1 VTDLQRPG
9 PLKSVRR
16 IFRDNPAIAIAAV
29 AVTAAVLVASSAIVV
44 NAMEVRY
51 RRDIHRIGFNSNW
64 DLLDEVRTRLGMEH
78 DSLETVLASSPEP
91 GVRDAYLVISLADRR
106 LWYRRGDETIYT
118 TRVAVGSGKSLVQSG
133 TRKEWKF
140 DTPRGR
146 LLVQSKEM
154 DPVWVPPDWHFVEL
168 ARKRGLGV
176 VRLLREKP
184 IAAGDGSV
192 VTVSGNAVVRQHPD
206 GRVEEFDVRED
217 REIVVGGN
225 VVIPPFGTNQRRY
238 ADVLGTHRL
247 NLGDGYALHGT
258 NKPESIG
265 QAVSH
270 GCVRLRNEDIA
281 FLYGAVEVGT
291 PVYIY

>member
-1 VTDLQRPG
+1 MKIISRL
-9 PLKSVRR
+9 
-16 IFRDNPAIAIAAV
+16 FRDNAAITLAAMLGTV
-29 AVTAAVLVASSAIVV
+29 AVLVLSSVLV
-44 NAMEVRY
+44 LNALEVRY

-64 DLLDEVRTRLGMEH
+64 DLLDDVRKRVGVEH

-91 GVRDAYLVISLADRR
+91 DVHDAYLVISLADRR
-106 LWYRRGDETIYT
+106 LWYRKGEETVFT
-118 TRVAVGSGKSLVQSG
+118 TGVAVGSGKSLVQSG
-133 TRKEWKF
+133 SRKEWKF

-176 VRLLREKP
+176 VRLVRDDP
-184 IAAGDGSV
+184 IEAGDGSKL
-192 VTVSGNAVVRQHPD
+192 TVAGNSVVRQLAD
-206 GRVEEFDVRED
+206 GRVEEFDVVEG

-238 ADVLGTHRL
+238 PDVLGTHRL

-281 FLYGAVEVGT
+281 YLYGVVEVGT

>member
-1 VTDLQRPG
+1 MSRTKPI
-9 PLKSVRR
+9 RR
-16 IFRDNPAIAIAAV
+16 IFRDNPVIALGAIGATVAIL
-29 AVTAAVLVASSAIVV
+29 VLSSVV
-44 NAMEVRY
+44 VLNAMEVRY

-64 DLLDEVRTRLGMEH
+64 DLLHDVRTRLGVEH
-78 DSLETVLASSPEP
+78 DSLQSVLESSPEP

-106 LWYRRGDETIYT
+106 LWYRKGEETIYT
-118 TRVAVGSGKSLVQSG
+118 TQVAVGSGKSLVQSG

-146 LLVQSKEM
+146 LVVQSKEV

-176 VRLLREKP
+176 VRLVRDKP
-184 IAAGDGSV
+184 IPAGDGSV
-192 VTVSGNAVVRQHPD
+192 VDVAGSTVVRRHPD

-238 ADVLGTHRL
+238 PDVLGTHRL

-258 NKPESIG
+258 NKPETIG

-281 FLYGAVEVGT
+281 FLYGMVEVGT

>member
-1 VTDLQRPG
+1 MKTL
-9 PLKSVRR
+9 RR
-16 IFRDNPAIAIAAV
+16 IFRDNPAIALGALGATV
-29 AVTAAVLVASSAIVV
+29 AVLLVSSAVVV
-44 NAMEVRY
+44 NAVEVRY

-64 DLLDEVRTRLGMEH
+64 DLLDEVRTRLGVEH

-106 LWYRRGDETIYT
+106 LWYRKGEETVYT

-133 TRKEWKF
+133 SRKEWKF

-146 LLVQSKEM
+146 LVVQSKEV
-154 DPVWVPPDWHFVEL
+154 DPVWVPPDWHYVEL

-176 VRLLREKP
+176 VRLVRDKP
-184 IAAGDGSV
+184 IPTGDGST
-192 VTVSGNAVVRQHPD
+192 VTVTGNSVVRRHAD

-217 REIVVGGN
+217 REIIVSGN
-225 VVIPPFGTNQRRY
+225 VIIPPFGTTQRRY

-281 FLYGAVEVGT
+281 FLYSIVEVGT

>member
-1 VTDLQRPG
+1 MKT
-9 PLKSVRR
+9 VRR
-16 IFRDNPAIAIAAV
+16 IFRDNPAIALGALLATV
-29 AVTAAVLVASSAIVV
+29 AVLLLSSVVVLDAV
-44 NAMEVRY
+44 EVRY

-64 DLLDEVRTRLGMEH
+64 GLLDDVRTRLGMEH
-78 DSLETVLASSPEP
+78 DSLDTVLASSPEP
-91 GVRDAYLVISLADRR
+91 GQRDAYVVISLADRR
-106 LWYRRGDETIYT
+106 LWYRKGDETVYT
-118 TRVAVGSGKSLVQSG
+118 TQVAVGSGKSLVQSG
-133 TRKEWKF
+133 SRKEWKF

-146 LLVQSKEM
+146 LVVQSKEI

-176 VRLLREKP
+176 VRLTRDKP
-184 IAAGDGSV
+184 IAAGDGSTI
-192 VTVSGNAVVRQHPD
+192 TVAGNAVVRRLPD
-206 GRVEEFDVRED
+206 GRVEEFDVRDD

-238 ADVLGTHRL
+238 SDVLGTHRL

-270 GCVRLRNEDIA
+270 GCVRLRNEDVA
-281 FLYGAVEVGT
+281 FLYSVVEVGT